1 VPTNK
6 IGPDGAMKITWPS
19 QVGISNNIK
28 VLVTTNQKRSPVI
41 AINTGSRTLTIT
53 NITSG
58 ITGGYNGMVQ
68 VELYPVTNPRDNRV
82 LNGFKIET
90 YDDTGISYIIDTLGD
105 NLLKPK
111 TDCNYPCK
119 TCLGSDM
126 NFCLSCWADS
136 QEVFL

>member
-6 IGPDGAMKITWPS
+6 IGPDGAMKIIWPS

-58 ITGGYNGMVQ
+58 IRGGYNGMVQ

-90 YDDTGISYIIDTLGD
+90 YDDTGVSYIIDTLGD